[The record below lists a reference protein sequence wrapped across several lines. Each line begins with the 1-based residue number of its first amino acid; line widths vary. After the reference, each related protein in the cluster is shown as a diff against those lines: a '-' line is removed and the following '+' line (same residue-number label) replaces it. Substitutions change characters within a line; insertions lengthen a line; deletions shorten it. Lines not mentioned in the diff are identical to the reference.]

1 MVATGLGSTRS
12 LARLIP
18 PWLTPNGE
26 GNMRAFGL
34 FFRFSKGQG
43 FSGFQRIFKPMV
55 PMVIK
60 TFYMPCMPCPYN
72 KAPSIRPQN
81 EEIHTD
87 PLRLAVVFFL
97 STLRWLIVMAPHL
110 EHGKN

>member
-12 LARLIP
+12 LAQLIP
-18 PWLTPNGE
+18 H
-26 GNMRAFGL
+26 GL
-34 FFRFSKGQG
+34 LQMVRETCEFLDYFLGSGSKGQG

-55 PMVIK
+55 IK
-60 TFYMPCMPCPYN
+60 TFYMPCPYN

-81 EEIHTD
+81 EQIHTD
-87 PLRLAVVFFL
+87 PLRLAGVVFFL